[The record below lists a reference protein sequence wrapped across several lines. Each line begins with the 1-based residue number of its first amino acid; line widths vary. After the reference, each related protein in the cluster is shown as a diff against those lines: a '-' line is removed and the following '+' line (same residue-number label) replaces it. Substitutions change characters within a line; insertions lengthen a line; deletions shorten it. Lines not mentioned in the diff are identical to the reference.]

1 MVSDFITPVL
11 VLLAYTV
18 PLWILSR
25 IIINFLK
32 KRKINKPTLKL
43 ELILFLFYL
52 YLVLVISLT
61 ILPLPFARFQ
71 WPNKGHIN
79 LIPIVTTI
87 KDIKDIFSSQKAIIT
102 DYTIEN
108 ILGNILLFFPLGVF
122 LPVLSKKYHSVKK
135 VMVFAIICSSSIEI
149 SQLISRL
156 YEIYRFVDIDD
167 VILNT
172 TGAVLGFL
180 STKKWVV
187 NNIPKKLQSDL

>member
-1 MVSDFITPVL
+1 MASDFITPVL

-32 KRKINKPTLKL
+32 KRKINKTTLKL

-52 YLVLVISLT
+52 YFVLVISLT

-71 WPNKGHIN
+71 WPNKGGIN
-79 LIPIVTTI
+79 LIPFVKNI
-87 KDIKDIFSSQKAIIT
+87 KAIEDIFSRQNRVIT
-102 DYTIEN
+102 DHTIEN
-108 ILGNILLFFPLGVF
+108 ILGNIMLFFPLGVF
-122 LPVLSKKYHSVKK
+122 LPVLSKKYRSVKR
-135 VMVFAIICSSSIEI
+135 VMIFAIICSSSIET

-156 YEIYRFVDIDD
+156 YEIYRTVDIDD

-180 STKKWVV
+180 SIKKWVI
-187 NNIPKKLQSDL
+187 NNTPKKLQSDL